1 MFPIEY
7 LVMKDSKDINNYM
20 SALGESA
27 KNASIELAASSTKLK
42 NEALRMMGDKIEK
55 RRQDILQKNSLDLD
69 NAKDKEIGDALVD
82 RLELNNSRIDSMIS
96 GLNIV
101 ADLPDP
107 VGEITKMK
115 PTPSGI
121 KINKMRVPLGVVG
134 IIYESRPNVTADAA
148 ALSLKSGNA
157 CILRGG
163 SEAILSNTLIAE
175 CLDEGLTQVGLPSS
189 AIQLVN
195 TTNREAVNAMLKMDK
210 WIDVII
216 PRGGKSLVKL
226 ISEEARIPVIKH
238 LDGICHVYIDRD
250 ADLIK
255 AGDIAFNA
263 KTYRYGICGAMETL
277 LIHKDTAHKLL
288 PSLCSRFQDEGV
300 ELRGCVE
307 SANIV
312 SMKLALEEDWTTEYL
327 APIIS
332 IKIVSSM
339 VDAMMHI
346 NIFGSSHTD
355 SIVTENQ
362 ESADTFLRTVD
373 SSSVMHNLPTCWA
386 DGFEYGLGAEVGIS
400 TDKIHARGPVGLEGL
415 TSQKYLVVG
424 DSQIRGA

>member
-148 ALSLKSGNA
+148 ALSLKS
-157 CILRGG
+157 
-163 SEAILSNTLIAE
+163 
-175 CLDEGLTQVGLPSS
+175 
-189 AIQLVN
+189 
-195 TTNREAVNAMLKMDK
+195 
-210 WIDVII
+210 
-216 PRGGKSLVKL
+216 
-226 ISEEARIPVIKH
+226 
-238 LDGICHVYIDRD
+238 
-250 ADLIK
+250 
-255 AGDIAFNA
+255 
-263 KTYRYGICGAMETL
+263 
-277 LIHKDTAHKLL
+277 
-288 PSLCSRFQDEGV
+288 
-300 ELRGCVE
+300 
-307 SANIV
+307 
-312 SMKLALEEDWTTEYL
+312 
-327 APIIS
+327 
-332 IKIVSSM
+332 
-339 VDAMMHI
+339 
-346 NIFGSSHTD
+346 
-355 SIVTENQ
+355 
-362 ESADTFLRTVD
+362 
-373 SSSVMHNLPTCWA
+373 
-386 DGFEYGLGAEVGIS
+386 
-400 TDKIHARGPVGLEGL
+400 
-415 TSQKYLVVG
+415 
-424 DSQIRGA
+424 